1 MKSFCACD
9 VRFGH
14 VRAFM
19 RIASLRQADGLIVAV
34 ARMYQSDDFFSEI
47 CWYSVLQPMHIFQL
61 IQSL

>member
-1 MKSFCACD
+1 MKSFRACD

-14 VRAFM
+14 ARAFM

-47 CWYSVLQPMHIFQL
+47 YVRIRFFSQGIYS
-61 IQSL
+61 S